1 MVLVFLALIGI
12 SFAIPLHP
20 EWQTFT
26 ANFTEVVDI
35 QNNQQK
41 TVTGLWAY
49 DPANNLQRLERAEG
63 QWDMI
68 CRGDYSTCVQYNSG
82 GHRYIDYPARDQCCY
97 CCSDEEGCGLLKD
110 NWLAN
115 GTFIGQTTFDGKT
128 SYEWDQKGFSDN
140 FFYETTETD
149 PKARTMLGIVTSGKS
164 ITFTSYQNT
173 ADQSMFALPSR
184 CAMGVTCSWT
194 TFCSEMRNTTTPS
207 S

>member
-1 MVLVFLALIGI
+1 
-12 SFAIPLHP
+12 
-20 EWQTFT
+20 
-26 ANFTEVVDI
+26 
-35 QNNQQK
+35 
-41 TVTGLWAY
+41 
-49 DPANNLQRLERAEG
+49 
-63 QWDMI
+63 MI

-173 ADQSMFALPSR
+173 AD
-184 CAMGVTCSWT
+184 
-194 TFCSEMRNTTTPS
+194 
-207 S
+207 